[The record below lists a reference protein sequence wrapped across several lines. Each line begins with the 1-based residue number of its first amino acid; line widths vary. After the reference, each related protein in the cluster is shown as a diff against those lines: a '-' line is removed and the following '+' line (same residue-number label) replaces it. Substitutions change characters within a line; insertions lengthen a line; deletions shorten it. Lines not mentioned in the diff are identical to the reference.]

1 MNKFDSADNPNTPPE
16 VLEQLATFKS
26 SLVCYRDARNPNTP
40 LDVLEKLVN
49 HDIWLVRYGVTLNH
63 KIPKYIKTYSRYQI
77 YLKSYG

>member
-40 LDVLEKLVN
+40 LDVLEKLVAQEK
-49 HDIWLVRYGVTLNH
+49 WSLRYDVAQNPNT
-63 KIPKYIKTYSRYQI
+63 PKYIKRYTFYQN
-77 YLKSYG
+77 YLNCYE